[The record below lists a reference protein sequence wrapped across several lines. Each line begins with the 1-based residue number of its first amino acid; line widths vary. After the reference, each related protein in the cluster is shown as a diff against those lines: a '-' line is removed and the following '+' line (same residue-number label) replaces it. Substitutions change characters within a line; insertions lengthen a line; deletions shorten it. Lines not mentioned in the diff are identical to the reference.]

1 MCLRGRVNL
10 LAVTT
15 ADGWKLGEHGGW
27 AKKTNFWNV
36 RDLSWCSSWGA
47 AGRTPRSPAFSRH
60 AVQDARGLLLVS
72 DPRQKAPGMRVD
84 GTAVEYLDL
93 YPTLAALALPGGV
106 PTGLEGR
113 SFAHLL
119 DDAARPHRDLG
130 FYQYHLRVISMVIG
144 TLDS

>member
-1 MCLRGRVNL
+1 
-10 LAVTT
+10 
-15 ADGWKLGEHGGW
+15 
-27 AKKTNFWNV
+27 
-36 RDLSWCSSWGA
+36 
-47 AGRTPRSPAFSRH
+47 
-60 AVQDARGLLLVS
+60 VQDARGLLLVS